1 VILRFGG
8 SVTQSFRYAI
18 LSLITGTGEMFYE
31 GKLADSQRVMPMF
44 HVKDGEEKRCP
55 DKQASQRPEA

>member
-1 VILRFGG
+1 
-8 SVTQSFRYAI
+8 
-18 LSLITGTGEMFYE
+18 MFYE

-55 DKQASQRPEA
+55 DKQASQSPKPE